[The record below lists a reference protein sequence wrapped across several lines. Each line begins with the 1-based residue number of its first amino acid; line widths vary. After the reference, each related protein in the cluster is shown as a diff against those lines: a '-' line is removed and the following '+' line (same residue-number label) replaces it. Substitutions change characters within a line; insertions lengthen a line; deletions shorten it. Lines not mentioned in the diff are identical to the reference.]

1 MISKIVGNVIYVIFT
16 TIIMIGFVGCIIA
29 SGIWLDTSG
38 EPRIIA
44 FIVTFV
50 VGFVVML
57 VLVVMTIKQLFEDCN
72 EIDKMLKEVQN
83 GKIQNSKDKG

>member
-1 MISKIVGNVIYVIFT
+1 MISKIVGNIFYVIFI
-16 TIIMIGFVGCIIA
+16 TIIMLGLVGAIIA
-29 SGIWLDTSG
+29 SGIWLETSG

-57 VLVVMTIKQLFEDCN
+57 VLVVMTIKQLFEDCRYA
-72 EIDKMLKEVQN
+72 DKMLKEAQN
-83 GKIQNSKDKG
+83 GEDKSCN

>member
-1 MISKIVGNVIYVIFT
+1 MISKIVGNVIYMIFT

-29 SGIWLDTSG
+29 SWIWLDTSG

>member
-1 MISKIVGNVIYVIFT
+1 MISKIVGNIFYVIFT
-16 TIIMIGFVGCIIA
+16 TIIMLGFVGCIIA
-29 SGIWLDTSG
+29 SGIWLETSG

-57 VLVVMTIKQLFEDCN
+57 VLVVVTIKQLFEDCR

-83 GKIQNSKDKG
+83 GKNKG

>member
-29 SGIWLDTSG
+29 SGIWFETSG

-57 VLVVMTIKQLFEDCN
+57 VLVVMTIKQLFGDCS
-72 EIDKMLKEVQN
+72 EIDKILKEVQN
-83 GKIQNSKDKG
+83 DK

>member
-1 MISKIVGNVIYVIFT
+1 MISKIVGNVLYVIFT
-16 TIIMIGFVGCIIA
+16 TSIMIGFVGCIIA
-29 SGIWLDTSG
+29 AGIWLETSG

-57 VLVVMTIKQLFEDCN
+57 VLVLMTIKQLFEDCS
-72 EIDKMLKEVQN
+72 EIDKMLKEVQDAE
-83 GKIQNSKDKG
+83 DKG

>member
-1 MISKIVGNVIYVIFT
+1 MISKIVGNVIYMIFT

-29 SGIWLDTSG
+29 SGIWLETSG

-83 GKIQNSKDKG
+83 AENKG

>member
-16 TIIMIGFVGCIIA
+16 TIIAIGFVGCIIA
-29 SGIWLDTSG
+29 SGIWLEASG

-57 VLVVMTIKQLFEDCN
+57 VLVVMTIKQLFEDCS
-72 EIDKMLKEVQN
+72 EIDKMLKEAQN
-83 GKIQNSKDKG
+83 GEDKS

>member
-1 MISKIVGNVIYVIFT
+1 MISKIVGNVIYMIFT

-72 EIDKMLKEVQN
+72 EIDKMLKEV
-83 GKIQNSKDKG
+83 

>member
-1 MISKIVGNVIYVIFT
+1 MISKIVGNVIYLIFT
-16 TIIMIGFVGCIIA
+16 TIIMLGFVGCIIA
-29 SGIWLDTSG
+29 SGIWLETSG

-57 VLVVMTIKQLFEDCN
+57 VLVVMTIKQLFEYCS
-72 EIDKMLKEVQN
+72 EIDKILKEVQDVE
-83 GKIQNSKDKG
+83 DKS

>member
-1 MISKIVGNVIYVIFT
+1 MISKIVGNILYVIFT

-29 SGIWLDTSG
+29 SGIWLETSG

-57 VLVVMTIKQLFEDCN
+57 VLVLMTIKQLFEDCS
-72 EIDKMLKEVQN
+72 EIDKMLKGVQ
-83 GKIQNSKDKG
+83 DETR

>member
-16 TIIMIGFVGCIIA
+16 TIIMLGFVGCIIA
-29 SGIWLDTSG
+29 SGIWLETSG
-38 EPRIIA
+38 ELRIIA

-57 VLVVMTIKQLFEDCN
+57 VLVVMTIKQLFEDCS
-72 EIDKMLKEVQN
+72 EIDKILKEVQN
-83 GKIQNSKDKG
+83 AEDKS

>member
-1 MISKIVGNVIYVIFT
+1 MISKIVGNAIYVIFT
-16 TIIMIGFVGCIIA
+16 TIIMLGFVGCIIA
-29 SGIWLDTSG
+29 SGIWLETSG

-57 VLVVMTIKQLFEDCN
+57 VLVVMTIKQLFEDCR
-72 EIDKMLKEVQN
+72 EIDKMLKEAQN
-83 GKIQNSKDKG
+83 AENKG

>member
-1 MISKIVGNVIYVIFT
+1 MISKIVGNIFYVIFT
-16 TIIMIGFVGCIIA
+16 TIIMLGFVGCIIA
-29 SGIWLDTSG
+29 SGIWLEKSG

-57 VLVVMTIKQLFEDCN
+57 VLVVMTIKQLFEDCS

-83 GKIQNSKDKG
+83 GEDKG

>member
-16 TIIMIGFVGCIIA
+16 TIVMIGFVGCIIA
-29 SGIWLDTSG
+29 SGIWLETSG

-44 FIVTFV
+44 LIVTFV

-57 VLVVMTIKQLFEDCN
+57 VLVVMTIKQLFEDCS

-83 GKIQNSKDKG
+83 GEDKG

>member
-29 SGIWLDTSG
+29 SGIWFETSG

-57 VLVVMTIKQLFEDCN
+57 VLVVMTIKQLFEDCRG
-72 EIDKMLKEVQN
+72 IDKMLKGVQN
-83 GKIQNSKDKG
+83 AEDKS

>member
-1 MISKIVGNVIYVIFT
+1 MISKIVGNAIYVIFT
-16 TIIMIGFVGCIIA
+16 IIIMLGFVGCIIA
-29 SGIWLDTSG
+29 SGIWLETSG

-57 VLVVMTIKQLFEDCN
+57 VLVVMTIKQLFEDCS

-83 GKIQNSKDKG
+83 GEDKG

>member
-16 TIIMIGFVGCIIA
+16 TIITIGFVGCIIA
-29 SGIWLDTSG
+29 SGIWLEKSG

-57 VLVVMTIKQLFEDCN
+57 VLVVMTIKQLFEDCSD
-72 EIDKMLKEVQN
+72 IDKMLKEAQN
-83 GKIQNSKDKG
+83 GEDKG

>member
-1 MISKIVGNVIYVIFT
+1 MISKIVGNVIYMIFT

>member
-29 SGIWLDTSG
+29 SGIWLETSG

-57 VLVVMTIKQLFEDCN
+57 VLVVMTIKQLFEDCR
-72 EIDKMLKEVQN
+72 EIDKILKEVQN
-83 GKIQNSKDKG
+83 GEDKG

>member
-72 EIDKMLKEVQN
+72 EIDKMLKEAQN
-83 GKIQNSKDKG
+83 GKDKC

>member
-1 MISKIVGNVIYVIFT
+1 MISKIVGNVIYMIFT

-83 GKIQNSKDKG
+83 VKIQNSKDKG

>member
-1 MISKIVGNVIYVIFT
+1 MISKIVGNAIYVIFT
-16 TIIMIGFVGCIIA
+16 TIIMLGFVGCIIA
-29 SGIWLDTSG
+29 SGIWLETSG

-57 VLVVMTIKQLFEDCN
+57 VLVVMTIKQLFEDCS

-83 GKIQNSKDKG
+83 DENKS